1 MSDDPDALDPLRLCR
16 ALVDEVRLLP
26 DDDRAAVLQG
36 ARLRRDA
43 LALARARGDR
53 ADEAQIR
60 VALQGFRRARGSPG
74 PSARSPT

>member
-43 LALARARGDR
+43 LALARARGER
-53 ADEAQIR
+53 ADDEQIR
-60 VALQGFRRARGSPG
+60 LALQGFRRARGRRE
-74 PSARSPT
+74 ARR